1 MDIKIRWREV
11 NICGLGS
18 GKWFF
23 SCIFAHFAKAG
34 KKHSKAVHL
43 LEKRVINMISLLL
56 LVFDWPIMMIDP
68 GGLLLVVW
76 TYFQSLRKSLMG
88 GVPKKWITK
97 LGCEKYFSG
106 ITYWALVAMLL
117 HWLSWNFTW
126 SADLSKSGIGTESH
140 IFLQH
145 TKHPTEFGS
154 RRVPVK
160 TQFIYMELKLLH
172 EIKRNCK

>member
-23 SCIFAHFAKAG
+23 SCIFAQFAEAG

-43 LEKRVINMISLLL
+43 LEKSVMRMISLQLP
-56 LVFDWPIMMIDP
+56 VFHWPIMMIGP
-68 GGLLLVVW
+68 GGLLLVVC
-76 TYFQSLRKSLMG
+76 TYFQSLRMSLMS
-88 GVPKKWITK
+88 GVPKKGITK
-97 LGCEKYFSG
+97 LGCEKYFSR
-106 ITYWALVAMLL
+106 ITYRALVAAMLL

-140 IFLQH
+140 VFLQH

-154 RRVPVK
+154 RRF
-160 TQFIYMELKLLH
+160 Q
-172 EIKRNCK
+172 